1 MGRLGR
7 REEKS
12 SASDY
17 YRERKA
23 GDCGHA
29 RMSRTMLPLFPG
41 RASRSSTATFVY
53 LRREK
58 FSLSFSTIFPPIG
71 SSLLISRCLENAPP
85 TSNDPAK
92 REGGKGGSED
102 PAMIEKDGTGLIS
115 RWNSAFL
122 HTWRTSLH
130 PNSSNHRSNFPPRL
144 EKSPFLPRFLLSPL
158 QGSMMISRR

>member
-58 FSLSFSTIFPPIG
+58 FSLSFSTTLRFARRWYCYDDRVG
-71 SSLLISRCLENAPP
+71 G
-85 TSNDPAK
+85 
-92 REGGKGGSED
+92 EGGRFERN
-102 PAMIEKDGTGLIS
+102 AEEIEGIEMCCGLRLIVAVFES
-115 RWNSAFL
+115 CSKENKIQFL
-122 HTWRTSLH
+122 FVL
-130 PNSSNHRSNFPPRL
+130 
-144 EKSPFLPRFLLSPL
+144 
-158 QGSMMISRR
+158 